1 MDEQQTAIC
10 PWCQT
15 EIAWDEELG
24 PEEQCPHCLN
34 ELSDYRSVNLT
45 GPDDEEEYADGAE
58 ADSKS
63 EPSASYAAGVAS
75 EDLYTMSAYEAA
87 ARHALDRQEVF
98 ADCVVCGVEMMH
110 MGKLQAGNI
119 VKQPDSLSEW
129 KRPLLDGKL
138 EMDAFV
144 CPTCFRVETKLT
156 DPARMQ
162 FVQQLTEQESQE

>member
-1 MDEQQTAIC
+1 MNDQQTAIC

-34 ELSDYRSVNLT
+34 ELSDYRSVNLM
-45 GPDDEEEYADGAE
+45 GPDDEGEFADE
-58 ADSKS
+58 ADSES
-63 EPSASYAAGVAS
+63 EPSATFGAGVAS
-75 EDLYTMSAYEAA
+75 EDLYTLSAYEAA

-98 ADCVVCGVEMMH
+98 ADCGACGVEMMH
-110 MGKLQAGNI
+110 MGKLLTGNI
-119 VKQPDSLSEW
+119 VNQPESLSEW
-129 KRPLLDGKL
+129 TRPLLDGKL

-162 FVQQLTEQESQE
+162 FVQQLTEQGNQE